1 MRIFIGTEEIASL
14 LSDLAFGFTE
24 LGYEVTTYASAKNK
38 FYAAYQYDIVR
49 GTLVNDIVHYWD
61 WKFLPKRLKNYF
73 NRIDKQLSIP
83 YLKWK
88 KKRIIKLSI
97 IKFYK
102 AIKILPFH
110 K

>member
-14 LSDLAFGFTE
+14 LSDLAFGFKE

-49 GTLVNDIVHYWD
+49 VNDIVHYWD